1 MLLPDLTESRAD
13 RAWRGIR
20 RWRGV
25 VLVASAVVA
34 TIWLAVTNQL
44 VLYIHPRYVIFTVI
58 MAVIALVVI
67 VASVATRQGHD
78 HDEPESGRQKL
89 ISGLAVGVSL
99 VLAIG
104 LIAIPPAV
112 LTSSTV
118 AQRDINS
125 SGIGAEVTS
134 VEEVSSSPVAAFATF
149 TVLDWASLLRQ
160 TTDVAFYADKP
171 VDVVGFVTADPDDPE
186 NVYYVSRFIVTCC
199 AVDAQPV
206 GVPVYAPNWQQDL
219 AVDDWV
225 QVTGSF
231 GVNPSSSSTQSIAV
245 TADTVTP
252 IEEPDEPYLF

>member
-1 MLLPDLTESRAD
+1 M
-13 RAWRGIR
+13 
-20 RWRGV
+20 
-25 VLVASAVVA
+25 
-34 TIWLAVTNQL
+34 
-44 VLYIHPRYVIFTVI
+44 
-58 MAVIALVVI
+58 
-67 VASVATRQGHD
+67 
-78 HDEPESGRQKL
+78 
-89 ISGLAVGVSL
+89 
-99 VLAIG
+99 LAIG

-134 VEEVSSSPVAAFATF
+134 VEDVSSSPVAAFAKF